1 MRYTKIRR
9 GSRQRTQMD
18 TAKIMA
24 VSSKF
29 TMTAE
34 EQATAEQ
41 RLEVQ
46 LVVENCA
53 FIDLYLP
60 LNLKLL

>member
-1 MRYTKIRR
+1 
-9 GSRQRTQMD
+9 MD
-18 TAKIMA
+18 TAKIMT
-24 VSSKF
+24 VSNKF
-29 TMTAE
+29 TMEAE
-34 EQATAEQ
+34 EQATAAQ